1 MDFSAS
7 NTALWNGMIQFGIL
21 SAIMLV
27 ANVLRRK
34 VGFIRKSLMP
44 TAVMAGFITL
54 LLRIFGVISLEAIF
68 LDSITYHTIAIGF
81 IALSLRIPEKNH
93 KSDATSLDGPKSGAL
108 IVSTYLMQGIL
119 GIIITAGL
127 AYTITPGLFKAAG
140 ILLPMGY
147 GQGPGQANNIGVT
160 YEQLGFEGGQ
170 SFGLSIAA
178 AGFLCACIVGVIYI
192 NVLQKQKKIDI
203 KSIQEKAEV
212 MTVEDFQSDNEIPVS
227 QSVDRLSMQ
236 IAMVVFVYLIT
247 FLVSMGITSLLTAIA
262 PGLSATISPVIWG
275 FNFIIGALVAMLF
288 RQSFNWFTKARWMN
302 RQYPNNYLLSRISG
316 FAFDYMIVAG
326 IAAIEIRDL
335 SGLWLPFLVMA
346 VLGGWVTLIFL
357 QWLCKK
363 IYPSYYHEGLLS
375 MYGMLTGTIS
385 SGVMLLRELDPNY
398 ETPAAN
404 NLLAGSSYGI
414 LLGAPLLVIIGMA
427 PKSDL
432 FLLIVFIVL
441 IVYLIILIMFMLKVQ
456 PRRKS

>member
-1 MDFSAS
+1 
-7 NTALWNGMIQFGIL
+7 
-21 SAIMLV
+21 
-27 ANVLRRK
+27 
-34 VGFIRKSLMP
+34 
-44 TAVMAGFITL
+44 
-54 LLRIFGVISLEAIF
+54 
-68 LDSITYHTIAIGF
+68 
-81 IALSLRIPEKNH
+81 
-93 KSDATSLDGPKSGAL
+93 
-108 IVSTYLMQGIL
+108 
-119 GIIITAGL
+119 
-127 AYTITPGLFKAAG
+127 
-140 ILLPMGY
+140 
-147 GQGPGQANNIGVT
+147 
-160 YEQLGFEGGQ
+160 
-170 SFGLSIAA
+170 
-178 AGFLCACIVGVIYI
+178 
-192 NVLQKQKKIDI
+192 
-203 KSIQEKAEV
+203 